1 MPRRSDDELREQAR
15 RLGFWGLLANWDT
28 LGRESWVRELL
39 DTEDDERQRR
49 SLERRI
55 RAAKLGRFKQIA
67 DFDWEWPQKIDR
79 DLVEDVMRLGFLKE
93 AENVLIVGP
102 NGVGKTTIAHNIA
115 YQALLQGHTVRR
127 ATASEMLNDLAAQ
140 ESSAA
145 LARRLRH
152 YCNPSLLV
160 VDEIGYLSHDSRYG
174 DLLFEVVSRRHDSK
188 SILLTTN
195 KPFSEWT
202 EVFPNASCVTA
213 LIDRLVHKAEIVT
226 VDGESYR
233 AKEAR
238 ERGEARAAKR
248 KIAAK
253 SKAKRSGRK

>member
-1 MPRRSDDELREQAR
+1 MASRTDEHLRGQAR
-15 RLGFWGLLANWDT
+15 RLGLWGLLANWDAM
-28 LGRESWVRELL
+28 GHEPWVRDLL
-39 DTEDDERQRR
+39 DAEDEERQRR

-55 RAAKLGRFKQIA
+55 RNAKLGRFKPMA
-67 DFDWEWPQKIDR
+67 DFDWEWPKQVDR
-79 DLVEDVMRLGFLKE
+79 DLVEDVLRLGFLE
-93 AENVLIVGP
+93 QSENVLIVGP

-115 YQALLQGHTVRR
+115 YQALLAGHTVRR
-127 ATASEMLNDLAAQ
+127 ATASEMLNDLAAR

-160 VDEIGYLSHDSRYG
+160 IDEIGYLSHNSRYG
-174 DLLFEVVSRRHDSK
+174 DLLFEVVSRRHDNK
-188 SILLTTN
+188 SIVLTTN

-213 LIDRLVHKAEIVT
+213 LVDRLVHKAEIVK

-238 ERGEARAAKR
+238 ERAATRAAKR
-248 KIAAK
+248 KAARRT
-253 SKAKRSGRK
+253 SRKTGDR